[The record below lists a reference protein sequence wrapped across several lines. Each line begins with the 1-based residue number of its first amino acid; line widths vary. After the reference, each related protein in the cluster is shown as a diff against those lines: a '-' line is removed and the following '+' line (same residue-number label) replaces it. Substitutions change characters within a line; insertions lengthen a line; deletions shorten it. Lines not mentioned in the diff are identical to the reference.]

1 MRSSERAH
9 HRQRGFAYMWIL
21 FFVAMLGVGL
31 VVAGESWSLRTRRER
46 EQQLLAIG
54 GEFRQALRGYHRAQ
68 FGGAARQYPAD
79 LEDLLRDNRFPGI
92 QRHLR
97 RVYRDPMTGRA
108 EWGVVRRAGRIV
120 GLYSLSQDRPLKQ
133 AGFEP
138 EYAAF
143 AGAEKYSDWVFTY
156 PVAGVDP
163 DGELPDDG
171 SGVPPPVTPS
181 TDGDAI
187 NGTEAAR

>member
-1 MRSSERAH
+1 MPSSNYHA
-9 HRQRGFAYMWIL
+9 RGSAYLWML

-31 VVAGESWSLRTRRER
+31 AVAGETWSLGARRER

-54 GEFRQALRGYHRAQ
+54 EEFRQALRSYRRAQ

-97 RVYRDPMTGRA
+97 RIYRDPMTGKA
-108 EWGVVRRAGRIV
+108 EWGLVRRGGRIV
-120 GLYSLSQDRPLKQ
+120 GVYSLSQDKPLKQ
-133 AGFEP
+133 HGFEP
-138 EYAAF
+138 EHGGF

-163 DGELPDDG
+163 EAELPDDG
-171 SGVPPPVTPS
+171 TGAAPPLESPAVGTPGPGME
-181 TDGDAI
+181 T
-187 NGTEAAR
+187 NR